1 MGLEDTEFKSLMYYL
16 KKVKHLSSDEALRC
30 FSLLRKYPDIYEEF
44 KMVTFAY
51 LTQPD
56 GHFVLANGVTARDIR
71 LSMHCS
77 VLDSYLELVARR
89 DKSLG
94 VDKQLVKNRQ
104 EG

>member
-16 KKVKHLSSDEALRC
+16 KMVKHMSSDEALRC
-30 FSLLRKYPDIYEEF
+30 FSLLRKYPDIYGEF
-44 KMVTFAY
+44 LKVTFAY

-56 GHFVLANGVTARDIR
+56 GHFVSVNGVTVRDIR

-89 DKSLG
+89 DERLG
-94 VDKQLVKNRQ
+94 NKHMVKNKQ